1 MDINAIRRDFPV
13 LHQLVHGKPLVYL
26 DSAATAHKP
35 RQVLEAI
42 SNFYQRDNANVHRAI
57 HTLGER
63 ATASY
68 EGARLKV
75 ATFIGA
81 RSAKQ
86 CIFTK
91 NATEAINLVAYSW
104 MHHLQPGD
112 EIVLTPMEHH
122 SNLVPW
128 QQIAERRQAK
138 LRFLP
143 IMPDGQLD
151 TAQLGDYI
159 SAKTRLVAL
168 THVSNV
174 LGVINPV
181 QQIAAAAHA
190 VGARVLVDGAQSVPH
205 MPVNVEQLGCDFL
218 AFSGHK
224 MCGPTGIGVL
234 YGKEEALKE
243 LEPFLFGGEMIS
255 SVCLTSATWKEI
267 PWRFEAGTP
276 NIAGAVGLAAAIDYL
291 SGIGMENIADH
302 NAKLVAYAQERLQSI
317 SDLVT
322 YGPSAQR
329 GALIAFNLG
338 QIHPHDVATIL
349 DQEGV
354 AVRAGHHC
362 AQPIMEWLQVPA
374 TVRASFYLYNNEEEI
389 DVLLQA
395 LVKTK
400 EFFSHVAR

>member
-68 EGARLKV
+68 EGARQKV

-104 MHHLQPGD
+104 MNHLQPGD